1 METSL
6 HRQLKEIY
14 AGDDAQ
20 TEVKLGSYRI
30 DAVTD
35 DHLVE
40 IQHSSLAAIRDKIGM
55 LIEDHAVLVVKPIIH
70 EKRLVKLDAKGGRI
84 VDQRKSPKRGSL
96 LHVFQ
101 DLIHFTRVF
110 PHPNLTLDVVLVD
123 VEERRFPGHGRRRR
137 WSKRDHQVEDQRLV
151 RVRKTHSFRA
161 ATDLLR
167 LIPGK
172 LLPARFDTAELA
184 SALDV
189 NRSDAQQIAYCLR
202 KMGAAENVGKRGNA
216 LLYELSGDS
225 TAS

>member
-1 METSL
+1 
-6 HRQLKEIY
+6 
-14 AGDDAQ
+14 
-20 TEVKLGSYRI
+20 
-30 DAVTD
+30 
-35 DHLVE
+35 
-40 IQHSSLAAIRDKIGM
+40 
-55 LIEDHAVLVVKPIIH
+55 
-70 EKRLVKLDAKGGRI
+70 
-84 VDQRKSPKRGSL
+84 
-96 LHVFQ
+96 
-101 DLIHFTRVF
+101 
-110 PHPNLTLDVVLVD
+110 LTLDVVLVD